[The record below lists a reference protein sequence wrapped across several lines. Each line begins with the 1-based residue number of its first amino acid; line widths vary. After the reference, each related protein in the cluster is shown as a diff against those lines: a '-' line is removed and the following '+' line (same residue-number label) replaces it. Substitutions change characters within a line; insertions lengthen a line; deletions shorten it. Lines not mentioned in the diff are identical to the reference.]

1 MRPGG
6 RSVER
11 ESCQLLSTAR
21 SAPLPKELTGLI
33 HFDTIGAIRRCKTQ
47 GPKKMKFPRLSPVL
61 AVSCFLLAATA
72 AANEWQDY
80 PKPQYHIIVVKGNGE
95 PFRPVV
101 QRRRNREGEWEY
113 KVTLKSFGSTPEEQT
128 EAYKKYVAALV
139 DSIKRSRQKK
149 LTVFIHGGMNFVLGS
164 VKHAAELVGNDEE
177 FQERH
182 EQRLQ
187 GFDISS
193 HGYPI
198 FICWD
203 SPPTGYGEQA
213 LWVRAGK
220 TERYGRSV
228 GRGIYAWA
236 SLPFQILADA
246 GRAVTRFPLELFEF
260 GYNDFYSI
268 DQRSFTEFK
277 RMSEETSYLR
287 GETKYNNRYISPS
300 AKKIA
305 VSNAEKIR
313 KATKHYLQD
322 VGTVL
327 LFPVRSVALPV
338 IDGIGVGAWNNML
351 RHTDTMFDRTAPE
364 SRGRYHTPV
373 EDAVAKGETG
383 AIAMFLATLRD
394 TPGSSR
400 SYEVTLIGHSMGA
413 IVANRI
419 IVSYPRFNYANIVYL
434 AAACSVREF
443 QSCVIPYL
451 LTHGDSHFYGL
462 SLHPRRESGEIAIS
476 PRNIPLDVAP
486 RGSLLVWI
494 DNIFGNPPSEDQRR
508 FGVFQTAVLAS
519 HNIPPEARPQV
530 TLKCFKFGDDDS
542 RADGII
548 RSPQH
553 HGDFSRFPYWDPA
566 NWQLDSEPKKS
577 QTVETGVTHRTVAT
591 GE

>member
-1 MRPGG
+1 
-6 RSVER
+6 
-11 ESCQLLSTAR
+11 
-21 SAPLPKELTGLI
+21 
-33 HFDTIGAIRRCKTQ
+33 
-47 GPKKMKFPRLSPVL
+47 MKVPRLSTSFAL
-61 AVSCFLLAATA
+61 SYFFLTAIA
-72 AANEWQDY
+72 AAAESWKDY
-80 PKPQYHIIVVKGNGE
+80 TEPQYHIIVVKGNGE

-101 QRRRNREGEWEY
+101 QRRQRKGEWQY
-113 KVTLKSFGSTPEEQT
+113 KVKLESFGRTPEEQT
-128 EAYKKYVAALV
+128 KAYKIYLEALAANIRK
-139 DSIKRSRQKK
+139 SKK
-149 LTVFIHGGMNFVLGS
+149 TELTVFIHGGMNFVSGS
-164 VKHAAELVGNDEE
+164 VKHAVSLVANNER
-177 FQERH
+177 FQEFR
-182 EQRLQ
+182 EEGLR

-203 SPPTGYGEQA
+203 SPPTGYGEQS

-220 TERYGRSV
+220 TEKYGRSV

-246 GRAVTRFPLELFEF
+246 GRAVTRLPLELFEF

-268 DQRSFTEFK
+268 DQRSFTEYK
-277 RMSEETSYLR
+277 RMKEETPYLR
-287 GETKYNNRYISPS
+287 GESLYKGLPISPT

-305 VSNAEKIR
+305 VSNVEPIER
-313 KATKHYLQD
+313 KPKHLMQD
-322 VGTVL
+322 IGTVL
-327 LFPVRSVALPV
+327 LFPVRSVALPL

-351 RHTDTMFDRTAPE
+351 RHTDTMFDRTNPE
-364 SRGRYHTPV
+364 SRGRHTPV

-394 TPGSSR
+394 SPGASTN
-400 SYEVTLIGHSMGA
+400 YKVTLIGHSMGA

-419 IVSYPRFNYANIVYL
+419 IVSYPEFNYANIVYL

-443 QSCVIPYL
+443 QGCVIPYL
-451 LTHGDSHFYGL
+451 LAHKKSRFYGL

-519 HNIPPEARPQV
+519 HNIPPDARPQV
-530 TLKCFKFGDDDS
+530 TLKCFKFGDDDT
-542 RADGII
+542 REDGII

-566 NWQLDSEPKKS
+566 RWQLDPPPSRKSRTAGPDPTRSTAATSE
-577 QTVETGVTHRTVAT
+577 
-591 GE
+591 

>member
-1 MRPGG
+1 MKAPRISTFIALFCCLLPG
-6 RSVER
+6 S
-11 ESCQLLSTAR
+11 
-21 SAPLPKELTGLI
+21 
-33 HFDTIGAIRRCKTQ
+33 
-47 GPKKMKFPRLSPVL
+47 
-61 AVSCFLLAATA
+61 A
-72 AANEWQDY
+72 AAADDWGPLYEE
-80 PKPQYHIIVVKGNGE
+80 PQYHIIVVKGNGE
-95 PFRPVV
+95 PVRPVV
-101 QRRRNREGEWEY
+101 QRQRKRDGTWEY
-113 KVTLKSFGSTPEEQT
+113 KVKLESFGRTPKEQT
-128 EAYKKYVAALV
+128 KEYGIYLEALV
-139 DSIKRSRQKK
+139 NHIKKSKQTQ
-149 LTVFIHGGMNFVLGS
+149 LTIFIHGGMNFVSGS
-164 VKHAAELVGNDEE
+164 VKHAVELVGNDER

-182 EQRLQ
+182 EERLS

-203 SPPTGYGEQA
+203 SPPTGYGEQS

-220 TERYGRSV
+220 TEKYGRSV
-228 GRGIYAWA
+228 GRGLYAWA

-246 GRAVTRFPLELFEF
+246 GRAVTRLPLELFEF
-260 GYNDFYSI
+260 GYNDLYSI
-268 DQRSFTEFK
+268 DARSFTEYK
-277 RMSEETSYLR
+277 RMNEETSYLR
-287 GETKYNNRYISPS
+287 GKPYNGHSISPT

-305 VSNAEKIR
+305 VSDVEPIN
-313 KATKHYLQD
+313 KAPKHYLQD
-322 VGTVL
+322 IGTVL
-327 LFPVRSVALPV
+327 LFPVRSVAIPV

-351 RHTDTMFDRTAPE
+351 RHTDTMFDRTSPE
-364 SRGRYHTPV
+364 SRGRNTHTPV

-394 TPGSSR
+394 RVGDPAD
-400 SYEVTLIGHSMGA
+400 YEVTLIGHSMGA

-419 IVSYPRFNYANIVYL
+419 IVSYPSFNYTNIVYL

-443 QSCVIPYL
+443 QNCVIPYL
-451 LTHGDSHFYGL
+451 LANEDSHFYGL

-530 TLKCFKFGDDDS
+530 TLKCFEFGDDGS
-542 RADGII
+542 QGDGII

-566 NWQLDSEPKKS
+566 RWQLESPMPKVS
-577 QTVETGVTHRTVAT
+577 RTARSGVTRRTAT
-591 GE
+591 TSE